1 MCLTNSNGREG
12 QNKLGQIRKKQ
23 KEIEESKRKQRR
35 KKVRKKDKKK
45 KEERRG
51 SENRQDEKTRTMY
64 FGAKK
69 KKQRKICNYTSLLYS
84 WLHQGSLCARS
95 CLPEKECI
103 FWLHNFNNAFIWV
116 FVFVLLIFPTPE
128 FCLPI
133 CILVNA
139 TSKIMVLL

>member
-51 SENRQDEKTRTMY
+51 SENRQDEKMRTMY

-69 KKQRKICNYTSLLYS
+69 TKENMQ
-84 WLHQGSLCARS
+84 LH
-95 CLPEKECI
+95 
-103 FWLHNFNNAFIWV
+103 
-116 FVFVLLIFPTPE
+116 
-128 FCLPI
+128 
-133 CILVNA
+133 ILVILL
-139 TSKIMVLL
+139 TSSGSPVCQKLSTRKGVHILTT